1 MREAALALDTHSFA
15 SRVNVAAFGLSLLA
29 SFLLFAIFGSATAL
43 ELLVIV
49 CGAVALLAYPE
60 FALAAFLVVG
70 DVKGDDRV
78 AALFPCDLTLAV
90 GVVVILGVLINFA
103 RKKRIAPLPPVY
115 FLFLPLIAIMTASLV
130 YTPVFSAGLEKL
142 GLFVTVTAIAI
153 VAPFFVLSHPYA
165 MKRFLWAFGCAAYVI
180 CLISL
185 AGLGGTDRLAS
196 PSDNTIGLGRV
207 ACVLATVIWFAFIPG
222 ATLRRRLLGYALLSV
237 PLIAM
242 IGSGSRGSAI
252 AFAALILATVF
263 FNRRLVLDIAA
274 LAFVATLALPLIDIP
289 QASFR
294 YLGSLFGAQTLGG
307 LLDFRADLLEYGWQL
322 LKQHPLI
329 GAGIGGFRYSSPNPG
344 LYKWPHDIFI
354 ELACELGI
362 PAALIGFALFGSAI
376 RESIRQLR
384 DTVSPYFTFSM
395 IAATLLWIGIV
406 AAVTTGN
413 INSDRSIWLF
423 ISLVFVIRTY
433 RLERSEYVVIQTRPT
448 VPGTLVPADLR
459 NPT

>member
-1 MREAALALDTHSFA
+1 MRAATWPLDTHSFA
-15 SRVNVAAFGLSLLA
+15 SRLNVAILAISLIT
-29 SFLLFAIFGSATAL
+29 SFLLFTILGSAATL
-43 ELLVIV
+43 ELLSLVG
-49 CGAVALLAYPE
+49 GAVVLLAYPE

-70 DVKGDDRV
+70 DVKGDVRI

-90 GVVVILGVLINFA
+90 GAIVILGILINLV
-103 RKKRIAPLPPVY
+103 RKKRIAALPSIY
-115 FLFLPLIAIMTASLV
+115 LLFLPLVAIMALSLA

-153 VAPFFVLSHPYA
+153 LAPFFVLPDAHA
-165 MKRFLWAFGCAAYVI
+165 VKRFLWAFGCAAYAI

-185 AGLGGTDRLAS
+185 AGLGGTDRLVT
-196 PSDNTIGLGRV
+196 PSDNTIGLGRL
-207 ACVLATVIWFAFIPG
+207 ACVLAAIIWFAFIPN
-222 ATLRRRLLGYALLSV
+222 ANLRRRLLGYAILAV

-252 AFAALILATVF
+252 SFAVLILGTLF
-263 FNRRLVLDIAA
+263 FYCRLAFDIAA
-274 LAFVATLALPLIDIP
+274 LAVVGTTALPFIDIP

-294 YLGSLFGAQTLGG
+294 YLGSLFGAQTVGG
-307 LLDFRADLLEYGWQL
+307 LLDFRADLLAYGWQL

-362 PAALIGFALFGSAI
+362 PAALIGVAVFGSAI

-384 DTVSPYFTFSM
+384 DTPSPYFTFSM
-395 IAATLLWIGIV
+395 IAAALLWIGVV
-406 AAVTTGN
+406 AAITTGN
-413 INSDRSIWLF
+413 VNSDRSIWLF
-423 ISLVFVIRTY
+423 ISLVFVIRSY
-433 RLERSEYVVIQTRPT
+433 RLERREGVAIQVKAT
-448 VPGTLVPADLR
+448 VPGALVPAR
-459 NPT
+459 T